1 MGRPSPVALGRGK
14 GPRAGGGRLEA
25 PSGQGSLLCMKCLPR
40 TRGGDSP
47 SRLLPRPPVTHHPGS
62 ALLEIFAVQRKVC
75 LSFPTAIKVP
85 RRPVRQECGVTESP
99 GLRPRL
105 PGGQEGERR
114 PVPRRAPLLDFA
126 SLARGRSSQPR
137 PPQSRH
143 RAPPGGR
150 CAHCTRRPARESR
163 PWCPVPG
170 SPPPEA
176 PAALQTLRVSAK
188 KKNLRRSKLNDSG
201 RRERSRTAS
210 LLAAGRLPLVWGNFV
225 RTILGAPSQEGRA
238 RAGRPGTCA

>member
-62 ALLEIFAVQRKVC
+62 ALLEIFAVRRKVC

-105 PGGQEGERR
+105 LGGQEGERR

-176 PAALQTLRVSAK
+176 PDALQTLRVSAK
-188 KKNLRRSKLNDSG
+188 KK
-201 RRERSRTAS
+201 
-210 LLAAGRLPLVWGNFV
+210 
-225 RTILGAPSQEGRA
+225 I
-238 RAGRPGTCA
+238 